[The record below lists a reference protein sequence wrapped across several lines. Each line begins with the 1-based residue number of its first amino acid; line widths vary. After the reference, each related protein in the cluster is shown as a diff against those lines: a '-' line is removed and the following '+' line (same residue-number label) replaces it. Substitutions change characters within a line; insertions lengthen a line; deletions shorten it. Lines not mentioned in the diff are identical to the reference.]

1 MTVSVS
7 FRRVLG
13 SLVLLVSL
21 ASSVFAAPFIT
32 GFTPDTGLP
41 GTQVTIVGTGLRPT
55 VAAPRVLFGNVEASL
70 VLANNNRIVAVVP
83 EKVPLAPITVF
94 NAGGSYTTPFN
105 FYAYPRIDDFGTKII
120 GSIGDTVIFEKP
132 VVATPA
138 STLTI
143 IGANF
148 YVPSDPFSQFL
159 RVQVGTNLI
168 PANATAENQVL
179 ATIPPI
185 LPTGYLS
192 LRTAVGWV
200 TNTTDYIY
208 GSPRIEAF
216 TTNGAAGDTIN
227 IKGLN
232 FLVRTP
238 SQLTL
243 TIGGGPVTQFE
254 VLSNTNL
261 TAVVPSTAVTG
272 PLRISVP
279 GGSFITTSNFT
290 ILPRVS
296 AFAPNGGPA
305 GTVVTLVGSGL
316 AGTKE
321 VLFGAVPAV
330 TTAITNVSASRVDV
344 VVPSGVLSA
353 PIKVTTAGGSS
364 VTDALFYGT
373 PIVSGFTPSSGAVGT
388 SVTLS
393 GLNLLG
399 TTAVKLNGGAVPV
412 FTVVDNTKII
422 LSVPANA
429 TSGRFSVTGPGGT
442 AESVNSYTVL
452 GKEPRVTGFS
462 PQFGPVGTAVT
473 IVGSNLGT
481 ATRVTFNGVET
492 PFTPQS
498 AAALVANVPAGATTG
513 KIRVTNPDGSSDS
526 AEDFVVGSTADLRL
540 SLGAAPNPAVAF
552 GPVTFNILVVN
563 NGPLPASATRVEV
576 ELPPGLAFL
585 EAVSSYPYEVNGQ
598 KITFN
603 RGVMDPQGF
612 FTGGVKASAGSP
624 NESRIV
630 TARAVS
636 TTPDSSP
643 GDNERQINLTV
654 ALPVLSSELLS
665 PTELLLSWPAAAA
678 GLYSPKTSPGIGG
691 PWVPTDGTPEND
703 GARIQ
708 LTVPVDTERRFFRL
722 ELN

>member
-7 FRRVLG
+7 FRRMLG

-21 ASSVFAAPFIT
+21 ASPGFAAPFIT

-41 GTQVTIVGTGLRPT
+41 GTQVTIVGNGLRPT

-70 VLANNNRIVAVVP
+70 VLANNNRIVAIVP

-94 NAGGSYTTPFN
+94 NAGGSYTTPFP

-132 VVATPA
+132 VIATPA

-148 YVPSDPFSQFL
+148 YVPTDPFSQFL

-168 PANATAENQVL
+168 PASATAENQIL

-185 LPTGYLS
+185 LSTGYLS

-232 FLVRTP
+232 FLIRTP
-238 SQLTL
+238 SQLSL

-261 TAVVPSTAVTG
+261 TAVVPATAVTG

-316 AGTKE
+316 SGTKE
-321 VLFGAVPAV
+321 VLFGAVPAA

-344 VVPSGVLSA
+344 VVPSGVISA
-353 PIKVTTAGGSS
+353 PVTVTTAGGSS
-364 VTDALFYGT
+364 VSDSLFYAP
-373 PIVSGFTPSSGAVGT
+373 PIVSGFTPSSGAVGA

-412 FTVVDNTKII
+412 FTVVDNAKII
-422 LSVPANA
+422 LTLPANA
-429 TSGRFSVTGPGGT
+429 TSGPFSVTGPGGT
-442 AESVNSYTVL
+442 VQSLNSFTVL
-452 GKEPRVTGFS
+452 GKEPRITGFS
-462 PQFGPVGTAVT
+462 PRFGPVGTAVT

-481 ATRVTFNGVET
+481 ATRLTFNGVET
-492 PFTPQS
+492 PFVAQS
-498 AAALVANVPAGATTG
+498 AVTLVANVPVGATTG
-513 KIRVTNPDGSSDS
+513 KIRVTNPDGSFDS
-526 AEDFVVGSTADLRL
+526 VEDFVVGSSADLVVTF
-540 SLGAAPNPAVAF
+540 GAAPNPAVAF
-552 GPVTFNILVVN
+552 GPVTFNVLVVN
-563 NGPLPASATRVEV
+563 NGPLPAAATRVEV

-585 EAVSSYPYEVNGQ
+585 EAISTYPYEVNGQ

-612 FTGGVKASAGSP
+612 FTGGVKAAAGAP

-654 ALPVLSSELLS
+654 ALPALSSELLS

-678 GLYSPKTSPGIGG
+678 GLYSPKTSPVIGG

-708 LTVPVDTERRFFRL
+708 LTVPVDADRRFFRL

>member
-7 FRRVLG
+7 FRRMLC
-13 SLVLLVSL
+13 SLVLLAAL
-21 ASSVFAAPFIT
+21 ASPVFAAPFIT

-41 GTQVTIVGTGLRPT
+41 GTQVTIVGSGLRPT

-70 VLANNNRIVAVVP
+70 VLANNLKIVAIVP
-83 EKVPLAPITVF
+83 EKVPLAPITVVIE
-94 NAGGSYTTPFN
+94 NGQGGAYTTPFN
-105 FYAYPRIDDFGTKII
+105 FYAFPRIDDFGTKII

-132 VVATPA
+132 VIATPA

-143 IGANF
+143 LGANF
-148 YVPSDPFSQFL
+148 FVPNFPGIA
-159 RVQVGTNLI
+159 VQVGTNLI
-168 PANATAENQVL
+168 PANATAENQIL

-192 LRTAVGWV
+192 LRTAVGWT

-243 TIGGGPVTQFE
+243 TVGGGLVTQFE

-261 TAVVPSTAVTG
+261 TAVVPATAETG

-364 VTDALFYGT
+364 VTDTLFYGT
-373 PIVSGFTPSSGAVGT
+373 PIVSGFTPSSGAAGT

-399 TTAVKLNGGAVPV
+399 TTAVKLNGGAIPT

-442 AESVNSYTVL
+442 VESVNSFTVL
-452 GKEPRVTGFS
+452 GKEPRITGFS

-481 ATRVTFNGVET
+481 ATRVTFNGIET
-492 PFTPQS
+492 PFVAQS
-498 AAALVANVPAGATTG
+498 AVTLLANVPVGATTG

-526 AEDFVVGSTADLRL
+526 VENFVVGSSADLRVTF
-540 SLGAAPNPAVAF
+540 GAAPNPAVAF

-576 ELPPGLAFL
+576 ELPQGMAFL
-585 EAVSSYPYEVNGQ
+585 EAVSTYPYEVNGQ
-598 KITFN
+598 KVTFN
-603 RGVMDPQGF
+603 RGVMDPQEF

-636 TTPDSSP
+636 ATPDSNP

-654 ALPVLSSELLS
+654 ALPVLNSELLS
-665 PTELLLSWPAAAA
+665 PTELLLSWPSAAA
-678 GLYSPKTSPGIGG
+678 GLYSPKTSPLMGG
-691 PWVPTDGTPEND
+691 PWVPTEGTPEDD

-708 LTVPVDTERRFFRL
+708 LTVPVDADRRFFRL

>member
-7 FRRVLG
+7 FRRMLC
-13 SLVLLVSL
+13 SLVLLAAL
-21 ASSVFAAPFIT
+21 ASPVFAAPFIT

-41 GTQVTIVGTGLRPT
+41 GTQVTIVGSGLRPT

-70 VLANNNRIVAVVP
+70 VLANNFKIVAIVP
-83 EKVPLAPITVF
+83 EKVPLAPITVVIE
-94 NAGGSYTTPFN
+94 NGQGGAYTTPFN
-105 FYAYPRIDDFGTKII
+105 FYAFPRIDDFGTKII

-132 VVATPA
+132 VIATPA

-143 IGANF
+143 LGANF
-148 YVPSDPFSQFL
+148 FVPNFPGIA
-159 RVQVGTNLI
+159 VQVGTNLI
-168 PANATAENQVL
+168 PANATAENQIL

-192 LRTAVGWV
+192 LRTAVGWT

-243 TIGGGPVTQFE
+243 TVGGGLVTQFE

-261 TAVVPSTAVTG
+261 TAVVPATAETG

-364 VTDALFYGT
+364 VTDTLFYGT
-373 PIVSGFTPSSGAVGT
+373 PIVSGFTPSSGAAGT

-399 TTAVKLNGGAVPV
+399 TTAVKLNGGAIPT

-442 AESVNSYTVL
+442 VESVNSFTVL
-452 GKEPRVTGFS
+452 GKEPRITGFS

-481 ATRVTFNGVET
+481 ATRVTFNGIET
-492 PFTPQS
+492 PFVGQS
-498 AAALVANVPAGATTG
+498 AVTLLANVPVGATTG

-526 AEDFVVGSTADLRL
+526 VENFVVGSSADLRVTF
-540 SLGAAPNPAVAF
+540 GAAPNPAVAF

-576 ELPPGLAFL
+576 ELPQGMAFL
-585 EAVSSYPYEVNGQ
+585 EAVSTYPYEVNGQ
-598 KITFN
+598 KVTFN
-603 RGVMDPQGF
+603 RGVMDPQEF

-636 TTPDSSP
+636 ATPDSNP

-654 ALPVLSSELLS
+654 ALPVLNSELLS
-665 PTELLLSWPAAAA
+665 PTELLLSWPSAAA
-678 GLYSPKTSPGIGG
+678 GLYSPKTSPLMGG
-691 PWVPTDGTPEND
+691 PWVPTEGTPEDD

-708 LTVPVDTERRFFRL
+708 LTVPVDADRRFFRL

>member
-1 MTVSVS
+1 MSL
-7 FRRVLG
+7 RRVLW
-13 SLVLLVSL
+13 SLVVLVSL
-21 ASSVFAAPFIT
+21 ASTGLAAPFIT

-41 GTQVTIVGTGLRPT
+41 GTQVTIVGSGLRPT
-55 VAAPRVLFGNVEASL
+55 APAPRVLFGNVEASL
-70 VLANNNRIVAVVP
+70 VLANNIRIVAIVP
-83 EKVPLAPITVF
+83 DKVPLAPITVM
-94 NAGGSYTTPFN
+94 NAGGTYTTPFL
-105 FYAYPRIDDFGTKII
+105 FYAFPRIEDFGTKII
-120 GSIGDTVIFEKP
+120 GSIGDTILFEKP
-132 VVATPA
+132 VIATPA

-148 YVPSDPFSQFL
+148 YVPNIPEVL
-159 RVQVGTNLI
+159 VQVGTNLI
-168 PANATAENQVL
+168 PASATAENQIL

-216 TTNGAAGDTIN
+216 TTNGAAGDTIHL
-227 IKGLN
+227 KGLN
-232 FLVRTP
+232 FLVKTP

-243 TIGGGPVTQFE
+243 TIGGAPVTQFE

-261 TAVVPSTAVTG
+261 TAVVPAAAVTG
-272 PLRISVP
+272 PLRITVP
-279 GGSFITTSNFT
+279 GGSFITTSNFN

-316 AGTKE
+316 SGTKA
-321 VLFGAVPAV
+321 VLFGNVAAA
-330 TTAITNVSASRVDV
+330 TTSITNVSAARVDV
-344 VVPSGVLSA
+344 VVPPGVASG
-353 PIKVTTAGGSS
+353 PITVTTAGGSS
-364 VTDALFYGT
+364 VTDDLFYS
-373 PIVSGFTPSSGAVGT
+373 PPFVSGFTPSSGSAGV

-393 GLNLLG
+393 GFNLLG
-399 TTAVKLNGGAVPV
+399 TTAVKLNGAAVPV

-422 LSVPANA
+422 LAVPANA
-429 TSGRFSVTGPGGT
+429 TSGSFSVIGPGGT
-442 AESVNSYTVL
+442 GLSASSFTVL
-452 GKEPRVTGFS
+452 GKEPLITGFS
-462 PQFGPVGTAVT
+462 PKFGPVGTAVT

-481 ATRVTFNGVET
+481 ATRVAFNGVET
-492 PFTPQS
+492 PFTAPS
-498 AAALVANVPAGATTG
+498 SVTLVANVPAGATTG

-526 AEDFVVGSTADLRL
+526 VEDFVVGSTADLRL

-563 NGPLPASATRVEV
+563 NGPLPAAATRVEV

-585 EAVSSYPYEVNGQ
+585 EAISTYPYEVNGQ

-603 RGVMDPQGF
+603 RGLMEPQGF
-612 FTGGVKASAGSP
+612 FTGGVRAAAGSP

-636 TTPDSSP
+636 TTPDTSP

-665 PTELLLSWPAAAA
+665 PTELLLSWPSAAS

-691 PWVPTDGTPEND
+691 PWVPTAGTPEND
-703 GARIQ
+703 GARVQ
-708 LTVPVDTERRFFRL
+708 LTVPVDSDRRFFRL